1 MKRKILMMVSM
12 LFTAL
17 VLLSSASAQGR
28 AEKVSLPC
36 QVNQIESGPAVPG
49 APKPMV
55 VKLEAQIKNDTGG
68 WLAEGKTV
76 YYQLKVVQNPGD
88 TIHTTV
94 LSEMVPDGSHAKIW
108 EGAIPSSLVSSPKVC
123 IAWYLK

>member
-1 MKRKILMMVSM
+1 MKSKILMMVSM

-17 VLLSSASAQGR
+17 VLVNSASAQGR

-36 QVNQIESGPAVPG
+36 QVSQIEQPTVPG

-55 VKLEAQIKNDTGG
+55 VKLEARIKNDTGG

-76 YYQLKVVQNPGD
+76 YYQLKVVKNPGEAIR
-88 TIHTTV
+88 TAV

-108 EGAIPSSLVSSPKVC
+108 EGAFPSSLVSSPKIC